1 VRGRHVPLIRLDQVL
16 ELDRSGD
23 GMLQLVLVEHAGAGH
38 ETYALVCDQLI
49 GKREIVIKSLGPL
62 LASVP
67 CTAGATLL
75 GDRVA
80 LILDVPAII
89 QRALERPASSGAGHG
104 AGHSPGTGP
113 GSRDTARGAAP
124 QILVVEDS
132 DIMRESLRRLLVDA
146 GYLVT
151 VAVDGQHGL
160 ELARS
165 RTFDLISTDVVMPR
179 LDGYELTRALRAL
192 PAHADTPILMVTS
205 MGERIDR
212 VRGFDAGVDEYITKP
227 HDRSMLL
234 RAVRKLL
241 GHSAPGRTDTDTDTP
256 ALPGPDEPP
265 GPGSTPGPKG
275 GTR

>member
-1 VRGRHVPLIRLDQVL
+1 
-16 ELDRSGD
+16 
-23 GMLQLVLVEHAGAGH
+23 
-38 ETYALVCDQLI
+38 
-49 GKREIVIKSLGPL
+49 L
-62 LASVP
+62 LAHVP

-89 QRALERPASSGAGHG
+89 RRALDRPAPSRRDRVATAHAGATHV
-104 AGHSPGTGP
+104 
-113 GSRDTARGAAP
+113 
-124 QILVVEDS
+124 LLVEDS
-132 DIMRESLRRLLVDA
+132 DTVRESLRRLLADA

-160 ELARS
+160 ELAKARH
-165 RTFDLISTDVVMPR
+165 FDLVSTDVMMPR

-192 PAHADTPILMVTS
+192 PAYANTPIVMVTS

-227 HDRSMLL
+227 HDRTQLL

-241 GHSAPGRTDTDTDTP
+241 GHAQP
-256 ALPGPDEPP
+256 AAADPPP
-265 GPGSTPGPKG
+265 GGEA
-275 GTR
+275 